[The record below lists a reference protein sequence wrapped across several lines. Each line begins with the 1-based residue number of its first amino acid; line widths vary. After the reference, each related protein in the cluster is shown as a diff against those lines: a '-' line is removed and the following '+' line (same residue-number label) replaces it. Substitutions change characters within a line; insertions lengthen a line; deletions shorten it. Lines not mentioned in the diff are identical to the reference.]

1 MIATVRQRAAFV
13 AALIAVAAAF
23 LLPQLWLFSLSL
35 KNKAGLFEYP
45 PTWIPRGGSLANYR
59 FVMTHTQVP
68 WYLWNSLIVAASASA
83 ATLAVAVPAAYV
95 LSRDRFR
102 GRRPLLA
109 ALLVVQMVSPVIL
122 LVPIYGIIER
132 LGLIDTRAG
141 LILVY
146 AAMQVPFTVWVLKN
160 FFDAVPRSILEAA
173 RLDGASRARTLWTIV
188 LPIIAPGLGA
198 TAIFNL
204 AAYWSEFGLALVLL
218 DSQERF
224 TMPLGLF
231 SFQSAYET
239 DWQLLAAASFIALVP
254 VITAFVLL
262 QRFFIAGLTAGA
274 VKG

>member
-1 MIATVRQRAAFV
+1 MIAGTKRRLLFTVSL
-13 AALIAVAAAF
+13 ALAAAVF
-23 LLPQLWLFSLSL
+23 LLPEVWLFSLSL
-35 KNKAGLFEYP
+35 KNKAAIYEYP
-45 PTWIPRGGSLANYR
+45 PRWIPAGGSLANYR
-59 FVMTHTQVP
+59 FALTHTQVP
-68 WYLWNSLIVAASASA
+68 WYLWNSAIVAIAAAA
-83 ATLAVAVPAAYV
+83 ATLAAAVPAAYV
-95 LSRDRFR
+95 LSRERFD
-102 GRRPLLA
+102 GRRGLLA
-109 ALLVVQMVSPVIL
+109 ALLAVQMVSPVIL
-122 LVPIYGIIER
+122 LVPIYGVIEH

>member
-1 MIATVRQRAAFV
+1 MIATLRQRALFV
-13 AALIAVAAAF
+13 GGLMAATAAF

-35 KNKAGLFEYP
+35 KSKAGSYEYP
-45 PTWIPRGGSLANYR
+45 PRWIPRGGSLANYR
-59 FVMTHTQVP
+59 FVLTHSQVP
-68 WYLWNSLIVAASASA
+68 WYLWNSLLVAAFASA
-83 ATLAVAVPAAYV
+83 ATLALAVPAAYV

-122 LVPIYGIIER
+122 LVPIYGVIER
-132 LGLIDTRAG
+132 IGLIDTRAG

-160 FFDAVPRSILEAA
+160 FFDAVPQSIFEAA
-173 RLDGASRARTLWTIV
+173 RLDGATRARTFWTIV

-198 TAIFNL
+198 TAVFNL
-204 AAYWSEFGLALVLL
+204 AAYWSEFCLALVLL
-218 DSQERF
+218 DSQARY

-231 SFQSAYET
+231 SFQSGYDT
-239 DWQLLAAASFIALVP
+239 DWHLLAAASFIALVP
-254 VITAFVLL
+254 VIAVFVLL
-262 QRFFIAGLTAGA
+262 QRYFVAGLTAGA

>member
-1 MIATVRQRAAFV
+1 MIAATRRRLLFTVSL
-13 AALIAVAAAF
+13 ALAAAVF
-23 LLPQLWLFSLSL
+23 LLPEVWLFSLSL
-35 KNKAGLFEYP
+35 KNKAAIYEYP
-45 PTWIPRGGSLANYR
+45 PRWIPADSSFANYR
-59 FVMTHTQVP
+59 FALTHTQVP
-68 WYLWNSLIVAASASA
+68 WYLWNSAIVAVAAAA
-83 ATLAVAVPAAYV
+83 ATLAAAVPAAYV
-95 LSRDRFR
+95 LSRERFD
-102 GRRPLLA
+102 GRRGLLA
-109 ALLVVQMVSPVIL
+109 ALLAVQMVSPVIL
-122 LVPIYGIIER
+122 LVPIYGVIER

-188 LPIIAPGLGA
+188 LPLIAPGLGA

-262 QRFFIAGLTAGA
+262 QRFFIAGLTAGS

>member
-1 MIATVRQRAAFV
+1 MIASLRRRGLFV
-13 AALIAVAAAF
+13 AGLIATAAAF

-59 FVMTHTQVP
+59 FVLTHSQVP
-68 WYLWNSLIVAASASA
+68 WYLWNSLVVAACASA

-122 LVPIYGIIER
+122 LVPIYGVIER

-160 FFDAVPRSILEAA
+160 FFDAVPKSIFEAA
-173 RLDGASRARTLWTIV
+173 RLDGATRARTFREIV

-198 TAIFNL
+198 TAVFNL
-204 AAYWSEFGLALVLL
+204 AAYWSEFSLALVLL
-218 DSQERF
+218 DSQERY

-231 SFQSAYET
+231 AT
-239 DWQLLAAASFIALVP
+239 QLIRTRP
-254 VITAFVLL
+254 GG
-262 QRFFIAGLTAGA
+262 R
-274 VKG
+274 

>member
-1 MIATVRQRAAFV
+1 VIAASRRRALFV
-13 AALIAVAAAF
+13 LGLMATAAGF

-35 KNKAGLFEYP
+35 KSKAGMFEYP
-45 PTWIPRGGSLANYR
+45 PTWVPRNGSAANYW
-59 FVMTHTQVP
+59 FVLTQSQVP
-68 WYLWNSLIVAASASA
+68 WYLWNSLVVAAFASA

-102 GRRPLLA
+102 GRTPLLA
-109 ALLVVQMVSPVIL
+109 SLLVVQMVSPVIL

-160 FFDAVPRSILEAA
+160 FFDAVPASIFEAA
-173 RLDGASRARTLWTIV
+173 RLDGATRVRTFWSIV
-188 LPIIAPGLGA
+188 LPIVTPGLGA
-198 TAIFNL
+198 TAVFNL
-204 AAYWSEFGLALVLL
+204 AAYWSEFCLALVLL
-218 DSQERF
+218 DSQARY

-231 SFQSAYET
+231 SFQSGYDT
-239 DWQLLAAASFIALVP
+239 DWHLLAAASFIALVP
-254 VITAFVLL
+254 VIAVFVLL
-262 QRFFIAGLTAGA
+262 QRYFVAGLTAGA

>member
-1 MIATVRQRAAFV
+1 MIASRRQRAVFV
-13 AALIAVAAAF
+13 AGLVATAAAF

-45 PTWIPRGGSLANYR
+45 PTWLPRGGSLANYR
-59 FVMTHTQVP
+59 FVLTHSQVP
-68 WYLWNSLIVAASASA
+68 WYLWNSLIVAAFASA

-160 FFDAVPRSILEAA
+160 FFDAVPRSIFEAA
-173 RLDGASRARTLWTIV
+173 RLDGASRARTLWAIV
-188 LPIIAPGLGA
+188 LPLVAPGMGA
-198 TAIFNL
+198 AAIFNL
-204 AAYWSEFGLALVLL
+204 AAYWSEFSLALVLL

-254 VITAFVLL
+254 VLAAFVFL
-262 QRFFIAGLTAGA
+262 QRFFVAGLTAGA

>member
-1 MIATVRQRAAFV
+1 MRRRAWFV
-13 AALIAVAAAF
+13 AGLAAAAGIF

-35 KNKAGLFEYP
+35 KNKTGVYEYP
-45 PTWIPRGGSLANYR
+45 PRWIPSGGSFANYR
-59 FVMTHTQVP
+59 FALTHTQVP
-68 WYLWNSLIVAASASA
+68 WYLWNSTVVAVGATA
-83 ATLAVAVPAAYV
+83 ATLAVAIPAAYV
-95 LSRDRFR
+95 LSRERFTGR
-102 GRRPLLA
+102 GPLLA
-109 ALLVVQMVSPVIL
+109 TLLGVQMVSPVIL
-122 LVPIYGIIER
+122 LVPIYGVVQR

-160 FFDAVPRSILEAA
+160 FFDAVPRALFEAA

-198 TAIFNL
+198 TTVFNL
-204 AAYWSEFGLALVLL
+204 AAYWSEFCLALVLL

-239 DWQLLAAASFIALVP
+239 DWQLLAAASFIALVT
-254 VITAFVLL
+254 VLAAFVLL
-262 QRFFIAGLTAGA
+262 QRFFVAGLTAGA

>member
-1 MIATVRQRAAFV
+1 MIAATRRRMLFAAGL
-13 AALIAVAAAF
+13 ALAAAVF

-35 KNKAGLFEYP
+35 KNKAGIYEYP
-45 PTWIPRGGSLANYR
+45 PRWIPADASFANYR
-59 FVMTHTQVP
+59 FALTHTQVP
-68 WYLWNSLIVAASASA
+68 WYLWNSAIVAIAAAA
-83 ATLAVAVPAAYV
+83 ATLAAAVPAAYV
-95 LSRDRFR
+95 LSRERFA
-102 GRRPLLA
+102 GRRGLLA
-109 ALLVVQMVSPVIL
+109 ALLAVQMLSPVIL
-122 LVPIYGIIER
+122 LVPIYGVIER